1 MKALVIAPQPF
12 FTPRGTPMSVYYR
25 ALVMARKGVKID
37 LLTYGEGQDVEIPG
51 VRIVRIPAF
60 PFLGKIKTGP
70 SLLKAFLDI
79 FVTLWTIG
87 LLIRHKYDFVHAH
100 EEAAFIT
107 SALRPI
113 FRYKFLYDMHSS
125 LPEQLRNFGWTKSKW
140 LTGFF
145 EWAEDG
151 ALRSCDAVITICP
164 ALADYAVSRIKDPEK
179 HFLIENSIFE
189 PVMLAD
195 SGSGATVDSGVDVA
209 AVFDEMKA
217 AGLETIPVYAGTL
230 ETYQGIDLLLESMA
244 VLSKRLDGTGL
255 IVVGG
260 SSEQVSHYRDMA
272 RQLGIA
278 EVCRFTGRVPQKVAR
293 AFTER
298 ADILLSPRT
307 RGMNT
312 PLKVYE
318 QLASGQPLVAT
329 RIPSHTQVLTDEVAF
344 LGDPEPEAF
353 ATQMAAAVTDT
364 DLVARKVAAALALYE
379 TAYSPAVYAEKID
392 KVLGRL
398 GQCAG

>member
-12 FTPRGTPMSVYYR
+12 FSPRGTPMSVYYR

-60 PFLGKIKTGP
+60 PFLGHIKTGP
-70 SLLKAFLDI
+70 SLLKLFLDVFI
-79 FVTLWTIG
+79 TLWMLG
-87 LLIRHKYDFVHAH
+87 MLIRNRYDFVHAH

-107 SALRPI
+107 ALLRPI
-113 FRYKFLYDMHSS
+113 FRYRFLYDMHSS
-125 LPEQLRNFGWTKSKW
+125 LPEQLRNFGWTRSKI
-140 LTGFF
+140 LIGFF

-164 ALADYAVSRIKDPEK
+164 ALADYAVSRIEDPDK
-179 HFLIENSIFE
+179 HYLIENSIFE
-189 PVMLAD
+189 PVRLAD
-195 SGSGATVDSGVDVA
+195 AASSTEQEPDVDSQ
-209 AVFDEMKA
+209 FDNLKS
-217 AGLETIPVYAGTL
+217 AGINFVPVYAGTL

-244 VLSKRLDGTGL
+244 VLSKRQAKVGL

-260 SSEQVSHYRDMA
+260 SPEQVQRYRDMA
-272 RQLGIA
+272 QRLGIA
-278 EVCRFTGRVPQKVAR
+278 EICRFTGRVPQKVAR

-312 PLKVYE
+312 PLKTYE

-329 RIPSHTQVLTDEVAF
+329 RIPSHTQVLSDDVAF
-344 LGDPEPEAF
+344 LADPDPESF
-353 ATQMAAAVTDT
+353 AGQMELAVSDA
-364 DLVARKVAAALALYE
+364 DLAARKVRGALTLYE
-379 TAYSPAVYAEKID
+379 RAYSPAVYASKID
-392 KVLGRL
+392 KVLDRL
-398 GQCAG
+398 GQCAE